1 MNNNN
6 KKHEIN
12 YNKHIRKFVN
22 HEQNSETVK
31 VVLRKE
37 LRQSNGIYAY
47 IPKYH
52 IFNIFSTNTNPNNIC
67 TINISKF

>member
-31 VVLRKE
+31 VVLRRE
-37 LRQSNGIYAY
+37 LGQWNGI
-47 IPKYH
+47 
-52 IFNIFSTNTNPNNIC
+52 
-67 TINISKF
+67 